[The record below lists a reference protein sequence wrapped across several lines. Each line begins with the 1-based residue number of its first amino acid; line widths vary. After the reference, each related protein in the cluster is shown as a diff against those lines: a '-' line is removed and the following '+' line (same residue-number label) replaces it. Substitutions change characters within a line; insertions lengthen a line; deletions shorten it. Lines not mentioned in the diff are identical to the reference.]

1 MMSRSART
9 TVIAVLVAVFSLVT
23 PAAVEAQ
30 TVFDHA
36 VVVMFENT
44 DASAAMGQ
52 PNFASFATPN
62 SADTGVNQLPTSS
75 GYHEFGAYPSLP
87 NYLMFVSGSNQGCKT
102 DACLTNGRANGAITP
117 AYPAATIFSQLGA
130 TGSQTLSELEPS
142 NCFLANS
149 GTSPNQ
155 YIVHHNPEVYF
166 TSSGPFCSANNTAYP
181 ATGALDLSQKFTLI
195 VPSKCHQGHTP
206 CTVTNAD
213 TWLGQELPRIRA
225 ALTGH
230 WALVVT
236 FDESSTGGPK
246 TAVYFAVQTSDG
258 VHVQQPASATENDAL
273 ATIESELGLPILGT
287 GNPNLLAPFFG
298 GLPPRATFPAPTA
311 PPALTH

>member
-1 MMSRSART
+1 
-9 TVIAVLVAVFSLVT
+9 VA
-23 PAAVEAQ
+23 PAEAQ
-30 TVFDHA
+30 TTYDHV

-44 DASAAMGQ
+44 DASVAMGQ
-52 PNFASFATPN
+52 PNFAGFATAN
-62 SADTGVNQLPTSS
+62 SADTGVNHSPVSS

-87 NYLMFVSGSNQGCKT
+87 NYLIFVSGSNQGCTT

-117 AYPAATIFSQLGA
+117 AYPAPTVFSQLGS

-142 NCFLANS
+142 NCYLANS

-155 YIVHHNPEVYF
+155 YIVHHDPEVYF
-166 TSSGPFCSANNTAYP
+166 TSSSGFCSANNREYP
-181 ATGALDLSQKFTLI
+181 ATGALDLSPRFTLI

-225 ALTGH
+225 ALSGH

-246 TAVYFAVQTSDG
+246 TAVYFAVQTNDSI
-258 VHVQQPASATENDAL
+258 HVEQPASATENDAL
-273 ATIESELGLPILGT
+273 ATIETELGLPILGT

-298 GLPPRATFPAPTA
+298 GLPTATTPPAPTA
-311 PPALTH
+311 PPASSGTRPARG